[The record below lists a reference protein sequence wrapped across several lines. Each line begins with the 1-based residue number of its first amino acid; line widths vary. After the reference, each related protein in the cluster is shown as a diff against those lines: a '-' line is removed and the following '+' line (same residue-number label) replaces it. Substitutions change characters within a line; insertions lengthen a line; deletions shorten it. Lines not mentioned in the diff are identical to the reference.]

1 MFRDIVDVH
10 MSMRSH
16 RLRVVL
22 AGQISIYTCNVTR
35 LTYTRFL
42 SCSFCTSF
50 NLRDCF
56 SVKVIS
62 FKTMAAVAGKMSLM
76 GLSIRPGNLV
86 AVRGNW
92 KQILVKQIMF
102 VEYSCIQLADMNN

>member
-1 MFRDIVDVH
+1 MYV
-10 MSMRSH
+10 S
-16 RLRVVL
+16 
-22 AGQISIYTCNVTR
+22 
-35 LTYTRFL
+35 TYTRFQ

-50 NLRDCF
+50 NLRDCL

-62 FKTMAAVAGKMSLM
+62 FKTMVAVAGKMSLM